1 MTVYLKERQWQHRWK
16 IHKRSTLGVTT
27 WKKALWRSH
36 PATSTLCTR
45 NGFLKEKTSHPEE
58 RKVTGET
65 GAFRKGC
72 KLSENIHPLE
82 EYGLFSC
89 ITLQLTQ
96 TAVRLL
102 LSIQPLFKLC
112 LFPLWPPA
120 VSLLFTLSSS
130 KLCRQT
136 YEASAKL
143 RACYSNGTLQEIIFV
158 LFMP

>member
-36 PATSTLCTR
+36 PATSTLRTG

-112 LFPLWPPA
+112 LFPLWPA
-120 VSLLFTLSSS
+120 CSVSAFYFEQLKALQADVWGQCET
-130 KLCRQT
+130 
-136 YEASAKL
+136 ASM
-143 RACYSNGTLQEIIFV
+143 LQ
-158 LFMP
+158 